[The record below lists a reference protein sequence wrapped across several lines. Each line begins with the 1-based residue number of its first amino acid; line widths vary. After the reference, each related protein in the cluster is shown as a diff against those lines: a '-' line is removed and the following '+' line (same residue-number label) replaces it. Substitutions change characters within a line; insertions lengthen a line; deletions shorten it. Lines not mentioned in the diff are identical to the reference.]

1 MFENLQEKLQ
11 RAFKTLRGQATL
23 TEENIDE
30 ALREIRLALLE
41 ADVNFKVVKQLIDQI
56 RVKAVGQ
63 DVLTALSPGE
73 QVIKIVRDEL
83 VEILG
88 RDTAR
93 MKFAS
98 QPPTVILMAGLQG
111 SGKTTTSGKL
121 ANWLKNGGH
130 RPLLVSVDVYRPAA
144 REQLKVV
151 AQAVKANIYEGEVG
165 EATPGPR
172 DPRAKE
178 ARREA
183 INTGSDVLIVD
194 TAGRLHIDDQLMDEM
209 QLLKRLLNPQE
220 ILFVADA
227 MTGQDAV
234 NSADEF
240 HKKLSL
246 TGVVLTKMDGD
257 ARGGAAL
264 SIRQV
269 TGQPIKF
276 IGVGEKYD
284 ALEPFHPDRIVSRIL
299 GMGDILSLIERA
311 ESQIDKKKAQEMAT
325 KALTGDGFSL
335 EDFRDQLRQVK
346 KMGSMKSLLGM
357 LPSIGPFSGLQKAAD
372 NVDEGQ
378 INRVEAIINSMTTH
392 ERNHH
397 EVINGSRRK
406 RIARGSG
413 TTVQEVNNLLRQYA
427 QMKKMFKQ
435 MGKTVAPRTG
445 LFHQLQGQP
454 AHGVAGIDFHHRLE
468 PAIALGCAI
477 DEGVDANRPDI
488 AGALQFRFEQRKDV
502 AIEALEAARN
512 VRRFAEQRGYVR
524 RYAAAVVGRR
534 PVGPELSLAVIDQAG
549 VAAELQVAR
558 PHLQLDGEIQRAL
571 QPGFDDHLSAI
582 LQGTGQPL
590 LLCRQHL

>member
-11 RAFKTLRGQATL
+11 RAFKSLRGQAKL

-56 RVKAVGQ
+56 RAKAVGQ
-63 DVLTALSPGE
+63 EVLTALSPGE

-83 VEILG
+83 VAILG
-88 RDTAR
+88 KDTAR

-98 QPPTVILMAGLQG
+98 QPPTVVLMAGLQG

-121 ANWLKNGGH
+121 ANWFKNGGH

-151 AQAVKANIYEGEVG
+151 AQAVKAQIYEGTVG
-165 EATPGPR
+165 EANTATVER
-172 DPRAKE
+172 LVKE

-183 INTGSDVLIVD
+183 VVSGCDVLIVD

-209 QLLKRLLNPQE
+209 QSLKKLLNPSE

-246 TGVVLTKMDGD
+246 TGIVLTKMDGD

-325 KALTGDGFSL
+325 KAFSGDGFSL

-346 KMGSMKSLLGM
+346 KMGSMKSLMGM

-372 NVDEGQ
+372 NIDEKQ

-397 EVINGSRRK
+397 EVINGNRRK

-435 MGKTVAPRTG
+435 MGKPSFARRM
-445 LFHQLQGQP
+445 
-454 AHGVAGIDFHHRLE
+454 AGMKL
-468 PAIALGCAI
+468 
-477 DEGVDANRPDI
+477 
-488 AGALQFRFEQRKDV
+488 
-502 AIEALEAARN
+502 
-512 VRRFAEQRGYVR
+512 
-524 RYAAAVVGRR
+524 
-534 PVGPELSLAVIDQAG
+534 
-549 VAAELQVAR
+549 
-558 PHLQLDGEIQRAL
+558 
-571 QPGFDDHLSAI
+571 PGM
-582 LQGTGQPL
+582 
-590 LLCRQHL
+590 

>member
-1 MFENLQEKLQ
+1 MFENLSEKLQ
-11 RAFKTLRGQATL
+11 RTFKTLRGQAVL
-23 TEENIDE
+23 NEDNIQD
-30 ALREIRLALLE
+30 ALKQIRLALLE
-41 ADVNFKVVKQLIDQI
+41 ADVNFKVVKQLIDKIQD
-56 RVKAVGQ
+56 KALGK
-63 DVLTALSPGE
+63 DVMAALSPGE

-83 VEILG
+83 VGMLG
-88 RDTAR
+88 QDTAKL
-93 MKFAS
+93 KFAS
-98 QPPTVILMAGLQG
+98 QPPTVVLMAGLQG

-151 AQAVKANIYEGEVG
+151 AQAIKGNIYEGQVT
-165 EATPGPR
+165 EANTATVER
-172 DPRAKE
+172 LAKE

-183 INTGSDVLIVD
+183 MNTGCDVLIVD
-194 TAGRLHIDDQLMDEM
+194 TAGRLHIDEQLMDEM
-209 QLLKRLLNPQE
+209 QSLKKLLSPQE

-234 NSADEF
+234 RSADEF
-240 HKKLSL
+240 HKKLTL

-299 GMGDILSLIERA
+299 GMGDILSLIEKA
-311 ESQIDKKKAQEMAT
+311 EQQVDKKKAQEIAS

-335 EDFRDQLRQVK
+335 EDFRDQLRQVR
-346 KMGSMKSLLGM
+346 KMGSLQSLVGM
-357 LPSIGPFSGLQKAAD
+357 LPRIGPFSGLQAAAD
-372 NVDEGQ
+372 KVDDKQ
-378 INRVEAIINSMTTH
+378 INRVEAIINSMTAY

-413 TTVQEVNNLLRQYA
+413 TSIQEVNNLLRQYA

-435 MGKTVAPRTG
+435 MGKPSFARRM
-445 LFHQLQGQP
+445 
-454 AHGVAGIDFHHRLE
+454 AGMKF
-468 PAIALGCAI
+468 
-477 DEGVDANRPDI
+477 
-488 AGALQFRFEQRKDV
+488 
-502 AIEALEAARN
+502 
-512 VRRFAEQRGYVR
+512 
-524 RYAAAVVGRR
+524 
-534 PVGPELSLAVIDQAG
+534 
-549 VAAELQVAR
+549 
-558 PHLQLDGEIQRAL
+558 
-571 QPGFDDHLSAI
+571 PGM
-582 LQGTGQPL
+582 
-590 LLCRQHL
+590 

>member
-11 RAFKTLRGQATL
+11 RAFKSLRGQATL

-41 ADVNFKVVKQLIDQI
+41 ADVNFKVVKQLIDRI
-56 RVKAVGQ
+56 RAKAVGQ
-63 DVLTALSPGE
+63 DVMTALSPGE

-83 VEILG
+83 IETLG
-88 RDTAR
+88 KDTAR

-98 QPPTVILMAGLQG
+98 QPPTVVLMAGLQG

-121 ANWLKNGGH
+121 ANWFKLGGH

-151 AQAVKANIYEGEVG
+151 AQAVKSHIYEGEVG
-165 EATPGPR
+165 EANTATVER
-172 DPRAKE
+172 LVKE

-183 INTGSDVLIVD
+183 IVSGCDVLIVD
-194 TAGRLHIDDQLMDEM
+194 TAGRLHIDDDLMGEM
-209 QLLKRLLNPQE
+209 QSLKKLLNPSE

-234 NSADEF
+234 RSADEF

-276 IGVGEKYD
+276 IGIGEKYD
-284 ALEPFHPDRIVSRIL
+284 ALEPFHPDRITGRIL
-299 GMGDILSLIERA
+299 GMGDILSLIEKA
-311 ESQIDKKKAQEMAT
+311 ERTIDKSKAEAFTKKA
-325 KALTGDGFSL
+325 LSGDGFSL

-346 KMGSMKSLLGM
+346 KLGSLQNIVKI
-357 LPSIGPFSGLQKAAD
+357 LPNVGPFQGMHNVAD
-372 NVDEGQ
+372 KVDEKELV
-378 INRVEAIINSMTTH
+378 RVEAIVNSMTQY
-392 ERNHH
+392 EREHH

-413 TTVQEVNNLLRQYA
+413 TSVQQVNQLLRQYA
-427 QMKKMFKQ
+427 QMRKMFRSMSKSGFMQ
-435 MGKTVAPRTG
+435 KR
-445 LFHQLQGQP
+445 L
-454 AHGVAGIDFHHRLE
+454 AGMKL
-468 PAIALGCAI
+468 
-477 DEGVDANRPDI
+477 
-488 AGALQFRFEQRKDV
+488 
-502 AIEALEAARN
+502 
-512 VRRFAEQRGYVR
+512 
-524 RYAAAVVGRR
+524 
-534 PVGPELSLAVIDQAG
+534 
-549 VAAELQVAR
+549 
-558 PHLQLDGEIQRAL
+558 
-571 QPGFDDHLSAI
+571 PGM
-582 LQGTGQPL
+582 
-590 LLCRQHL
+590 

>member
-1 MFENLQEKLQ
+1 MFENLSEKLQ
-11 RAFKTLRGQATL
+11 KAFKNLRGQAVL
-23 TEENIDE
+23 NEDNIQE
-30 ALREIRLALLE
+30 SLREIRLALLE
-41 ADVNFKVVKQLIDQI
+41 ADVNFKVVKLLIDKIQD
-56 RVKAVGQ
+56 KALGQ
-63 DVLTALSPGE
+63 EVMGALSPGE

-88 RDTAR
+88 HDTAK

-98 QPPTVILMAGLQG
+98 QPPSVILMAGLQG

-144 REQLKVV
+144 RQQLKVV
-151 AQAVKANIYEGEVG
+151 AQAIKANIYEGEVT
-165 EATPGPR
+165 EANTATVER
-172 DPRAKE
+172 LAKE

-183 INTGSDVLIVD
+183 INTGSDVVIVD

-209 QLLKRLLNPQE
+209 QSLKKLLNPQE

-234 NSADEF
+234 RSADEF

-264 SIRQV
+264 SIRNV

-299 GMGDILSLIERA
+299 GMGDILSLIEKA
-311 ESQIDKKKAQEMAT
+311 EQQVDKKRAQEIAT

-346 KMGSMKSLLGM
+346 KMGSLQSLVGM
-357 LPSIGPFSGLQKAAD
+357 LPRIGPFSGLQAAAD
-372 NVDEGQ
+372 KVDDKQ
-378 INRVEAIINSMTTH
+378 INRVEAIINSMTPH
-392 ERNHH
+392 ERDHH

-413 TTVQEVNNLLRQYA
+413 TSVQEVNNLLRQYA

-435 MGKTVAPRTG
+435 MGKPSFARRM
-445 LFHQLQGQP
+445 
-454 AHGVAGIDFHHRLE
+454 AGMKL
-468 PAIALGCAI
+468 
-477 DEGVDANRPDI
+477 
-488 AGALQFRFEQRKDV
+488 
-502 AIEALEAARN
+502 
-512 VRRFAEQRGYVR
+512 
-524 RYAAAVVGRR
+524 
-534 PVGPELSLAVIDQAG
+534 
-549 VAAELQVAR
+549 
-558 PHLQLDGEIQRAL
+558 
-571 QPGFDDHLSAI
+571 PGM
-582 LQGTGQPL
+582 
-590 LLCRQHL
+590 

>member
-11 RAFKTLRGQATL
+11 RAFKSLRGQAKL

-56 RVKAVGQ
+56 RAKAVGQ
-63 DVLTALSPGE
+63 DVMTALSPGE

-83 VEILG
+83 VELLG
-88 RDTAR
+88 KDTAR

-98 QPPTVILMAGLQG
+98 QPPTVVLMAGLQG

-121 ANWLKNGGH
+121 AHWFKNGGH

-144 REQLKVV
+144 REQLKIV
-151 AQAVKANIYEGEVG
+151 AQAVKSHLYEGHVAPDAFVRGGADESVRPYVG
-165 EATPGPR
+165 SADVER
-172 DPRAKE
+172 LAKE

-183 INTGSDVLIVD
+183 IVSGCDVLIVD
-194 TAGRLHIDDQLMDEM
+194 TAGRLHIDDQLMEEM
-209 QLLKRLLNPQE
+209 QSLKKLLNPSE

-246 TGVVLTKMDGD
+246 TGIILTKMDGD

-284 ALEPFHPDRIVSRIL
+284 AIEPFHPDRIVSRIL

-311 ESQIDKKKAQEMAT
+311 EQQIDKKKAAEMAT
-325 KALTGDGFSL
+325 KALSGDGFSL

-346 KMGSMKSLLGM
+346 KMGSMKSLMGM

-372 NVDEGQ
+372 NVDEKQ
-378 INRVEAIINSMTTH
+378 INRVEAIINSMTSH

-413 TTVQEVNNLLRQYA
+413 TSVQEVNNLLRQYA

-435 MGKTVAPRTG
+435 MGKPSFARR
-445 LFHQLQGQP
+445 L
-454 AHGVAGIDFHHRLE
+454 AGMKL
-468 PAIALGCAI
+468 
-477 DEGVDANRPDI
+477 
-488 AGALQFRFEQRKDV
+488 
-502 AIEALEAARN
+502 
-512 VRRFAEQRGYVR
+512 
-524 RYAAAVVGRR
+524 
-534 PVGPELSLAVIDQAG
+534 
-549 VAAELQVAR
+549 
-558 PHLQLDGEIQRAL
+558 
-571 QPGFDDHLSAI
+571 PGM
-582 LQGTGQPL
+582 
-590 LLCRQHL
+590 

>member
-11 RAFKTLRGQATL
+11 RAFKTLRGQAKL

-63 DVLTALSPGE
+63 EVMTALSPGE
-73 QVIKIVRDEL
+73 QVIKILRDEL
-83 VEILG
+83 VMILG
-88 RDTAR
+88 KDTAR
-93 MKFAS
+93 VKFAS
-98 QPPTVILMAGLQG
+98 QPPSVVLMAGLQG

-121 ANWLKNGGH
+121 AHWFKQGGH

-144 REQLKVV
+144 REQLKIV
-151 AQAVKANIYEGEVG
+151 AEAVKANIYEGQVA
-165 EATPGPR
+165 EANTATVER
-172 DPRAKE
+172 LVKE

-183 INTGSDVLIVD
+183 VVTGCDVLIVD
-194 TAGRLHIDDQLMDEM
+194 TAGRLPIDEPLMGEM
-209 QLLKRLLNPQE
+209 QSLKKLLNPSE

-246 TGVVLTKMDGD
+246 TGIVLSKMDGD

-299 GMGDILSLIERA
+299 GMGDILSLIEKA
-311 ESQIDKKKAQEMAT
+311 EQNVDKKKAQEMASR
-325 KALTGDGFSL
+325 ALSGDEFSL

-346 KMGSMKSLLGM
+346 KMGSLKNIMGM
-357 LPSIGPFSGLQKAAD
+357 LPSIGPFAGLQKHAD
-372 NVDEGQ
+372 KVDEKQ
-378 INRVEAIINSMTTH
+378 INRVEAIINSMTVH
-392 ERNHH
+392 ERMHH

-406 RIARGSG
+406 RISRGSG
-413 TTVQEVNNLLRQYA
+413 TSVQEVNNLLRQYA
-427 QMKKMFKQ
+427 QMRKMFKD
-435 MGKTVAPRTG
+435 MGKASFARK
-445 LFHQLQGQP
+445 L
-454 AHGVAGIDFHHRLE
+454 AGMKL
-468 PAIALGCAI
+468 
-477 DEGVDANRPDI
+477 
-488 AGALQFRFEQRKDV
+488 
-502 AIEALEAARN
+502 
-512 VRRFAEQRGYVR
+512 
-524 RYAAAVVGRR
+524 
-534 PVGPELSLAVIDQAG
+534 
-549 VAAELQVAR
+549 
-558 PHLQLDGEIQRAL
+558 
-571 QPGFDDHLSAI
+571 PGM
-582 LQGTGQPL
+582 
-590 LLCRQHL
+590 